1 MRLKPSD
8 FAMLQQKRSIAM
20 RRIFRNAPAQSEAHE
35 VLLERRDQW
44 ETQDAMMRFTLPGS
58 HLVQGG

>member
-1 MRLKPSD
+1 
-8 FAMLQQKRSIAM
+8 MLQQKRSIAM